1 MTGESAG
8 AGKLPDREDCLRLL
22 REHGCDKEVIAHCEA
37 VADLALR
44 MAKKCRADI
53 ALVQAGALLH
63 DIGRCRT
70 HTMSHAV
77 EGARLAKELKLP
89 DALCKIIERHVG
101 AGITAKE
108 AADLGLPKKNYTPQ
122 TLEEKIVAHADNLL
136 SGSRRTSIEEA
147 VSHLAR
153 KGHHESALKVLRLH
167 EELSEKCGTNVDW
180 I

>member
-8 AGKLPDREDCLRLL
+8 AAKVPDRDECLRLL
-22 REHGCDKEVIAHCEA
+22 REHGCDSDVIAHCEA

-44 MAKKCRADI
+44 IARKCRADI

-70 HTMSHAV
+70 HAISHAV
-77 EGARLAKELKLP
+77 EGARIARSLKLP
-89 DALCKIIERHVG
+89 DHLCKVIERHVG

-108 AADLGLPKKNYTPQ
+108 AVEIGIPRKNYTPQ

>member
-1 MTGESAG
+1 LTGESAG
-8 AGKLPDREDCLRLL
+8 ARKLPDRDECLRLL
-22 REHGCDKEVIAHCEA
+22 REHGCDKDVIAHCEA
-37 VADLALR
+37 VTDLALR
-44 MAKKCRADI
+44 MARKCRADL
-53 ALVQAGALLH
+53 ALVEAGALLH
-63 DIGRCRT
+63 DLGRCRT
-70 HTMSHAV
+70 HAMSHAV
-77 EGARLAKELKLP
+77 EGARLARELKLP

-108 AADLGLPKKNYTPQ
+108 AAEIGLPKKNYVPQ

-153 KGHHESALKVLRLH
+153 KGHHEAALKVLRLH
-167 EELSEKCGTNVDW
+167 EELSEKCSTNVDW